1 MIHNRLKR
9 ATSPSSE
16 LELLQMISEPDTRR
30 CTRKNIGSPRG
41 LDCEIPHWLGR
52 GNETFLIRVG
62 KPLPSV
68 LKL

>member
-9 ATSPSSE
+9 ATSPSGE

-52 GNETFLIRVG
+52 GTKHSSMETS
-62 KPLPSV
+62 P
-68 LKL
+68 